1 VDYSFVVARKS
12 PLRDQRFWIRTSG
25 NRGVGHHL
33 PGFIRAYTD
42 PVLFQRFRLRFIFA
56 PLFLLG
62 VCGLFATLQLQS
74 LTLVLTLWGIW
85 HGAMQVN
92 GFLRIYDTKAGSF
105 SKLTAW
111 LDWGMCIAWFGGG
124 LLYSARLIIVLNY
137 YFRAGGP
144 AIPPAAFDAFRRAW
158 WIASLI
164 VTLAFLV
171 NAVRETR
178 AGRGPNPVKLLMMA
192 SSFGIWWFAMTQIDS
207 LLLAILLFEIVHD
220 VQYNALVWVYNER
233 RVSQRMTASRAE
245 EFLFRPLGAR
255 VLLYAGLV
263 LAYGL
268 IGVALDYVDVQ
279 VPNILQIGAGTVRF
293 WTGLFVVSTFLH
305 FYFDGFIWQVREKDF
320 RKGLRIGNDGAGALA
335 GAQRL
340 SFNDFVRFNWKWAF
354 FVIPVAVLGWFE
366 YHGSKIPAVEQA
378 RDVVQLIPNQ

>member
-1 VDYSFVVARKS
+1 LAADCYT
-12 PLRDQRFWIRTSG
+12 P
-25 NRGVGHHL
+25 
-33 PGFIRAYTD
+33 RA
-42 PVLFQRFRLRFIFA
+42 
-56 PLFLLG
+56 
-62 VCGLFATLQLQS
+62 S
-74 LTLVLTLWGIW
+74 L
-85 HGAMQVN
+85 
-92 GFLRIYDTKAGSF
+92 SF
-105 SKLTAW
+105 ST
-111 LDWGMCIAWFGGG
+111 
-124 LLYSARLIIVLNY
+124 IIS
-137 YFRAGGP
+137 GP
-144 AIPPAAFDAFRRAW
+144 AGLRYRPPL
-158 WIASLI
+158 S
-164 VTLAFLV
+164 TV